1 MVNLQKSTIYWLL
14 FQYLQCLSY
23 YSFLLL
29 LWVACSG
36 WAESGF
42 KGVNNY
48 IDTKCV
54 PACTKTNS
62 GKLSLVP
69 NHAYALINVSGHVKI
84 PVYPNYAYAVCKTKK
99 PEGLVVP
106 NKVNG
111 SVTGCMKS
119 PVYPNEVYALSKR
132 VEKQQV

>member
-1 MVNLQKSTIYWLL
+1 MS
-14 FQYLQCLSY
+14 LSY

-29 LWVACSG
+29 LWVAYSG
-36 WAESGF
+36 WAESSF

-48 IDTKCV
+48 IDTKGV
-54 PACTKTNS
+54 PACTKT
-62 GKLSLVP
+62 KSLVP

-84 PVYPNYAYAVCKTKK
+84 PVYPNDAYAVCKTKK

-111 SVTGCMKS
+111 SVAGCMKS